1 MSDRSADRQ
10 ARGAV
15 LGVPELHD
23 AAGVGRQHAQAVRQH
38 HNSRH
43 RATVLL
49 NIHTYGTVQ
58 TYAHSPGADI
68 RDVHNS
74 RAQGLII
81 RRGLS
86 ALNGK
91 MEVIVNNE

>member
-1 MSDRSADRQ
+1 MVWPTLGSRTAKDQIRSDR
-10 ARGAV
+10 
-15 LGVPELHD
+15 
-23 AAGVGRQHAQAVRQH
+23 
-38 HNSRH
+38 
-43 RATVLL
+43 
-49 NIHTYGTVQ
+49 TVQ